1 MVCGGWLVRV
11 TDFNC
16 DKFISSSYKMLFLK
30 LFLLFFVS
38 QTFHANNVKKCG
50 KYPIESLQIA
60 LLYKSYKSG
69 AEPLQ
74 IKISEPIDHKKV
86 SVGYFTAPNGLV
98 NCVAVKFMSGR
109 EAGDG
114 NLFVKSHRIMER
126 IQQNLPKEERMHLIE
141 MIDAG
146 YTTPYGEGALIMELG
161 DESFAERLYWRSAVH
176 YQSDR
181 DLMGS
186 AGTDAGAIRKFSQ
199 PLVEFHKI
207 AVHMDVNPR
216 NYLYVL
222 DNGRTVL
229 KLIDFEGAQ
238 YISSSNPNE
247 SVVVGVHAFTP
258 EYTAPEYY
266 DVQSRQISPKFDIW
280 SVGMIVF
287 EILIHQLRA
296 ARGEEP
302 MQEAERNAML
312 RNIGNLYLGFTRNR
326 FGNNPGTTKETQIL
340 YTKCR
345 NWVGQNSD
353 AIYAVLQLWRKF
365 PETALLVTNLLH
377 FERKKRLTAQ
387 GILDYIDGL
396 CHIEELKSVRKSKK
410 LRIFNSL
417 LFGKFEIQQQSLWM
431 IKTDRTGRRPS
442 PPADRPPFIPSPNMC
457 THQIPNPVLCR
468 MHVQFPPSPSHI
480 YGVVVLPNSFYAKG
494 CDLMS
499 GTNSC
504 FEKPAK

>member
-1 MVCGGWLVRV
+1 M
-11 TDFNC
+11 F
-16 DKFISSSYKMLFLK
+16 FLK
-30 LFLLFFVS
+30 LFLLFFVL
-38 QTFHANNVKKCG
+38 QTLDANNVKRCG
-50 KYPIESLQIA
+50 KFPIESLQIA

-74 IKISEPIDHKKV
+74 IKMSEPIDHKKV

-98 NCVAVKFMSGR
+98 SCVAVKFMSGR

-114 NLFVKSHRIMER
+114 NLFVKSLRIMER
-126 IQQNLPKEERMHLIE
+126 IQQNLPKEERKHLIE

-161 DESFAERLYWRSAVH
+161 DDSFAERLYGRLAVQ

-181 DLMGS
+181 DLMGG

-207 AVHMDVNPR
+207 AVHMDVKPQ

-229 KLIDFEGAQ
+229 KLIDFEGAH

-287 EILIHQLRA
+287 EILIDQLRA

-302 MQEAERNAML
+302 MQETERNAML

-326 FGNNPGTTKETQIL
+326 FGYPGTTKETQIL
-340 YTKCR
+340 HTKCR
-345 NWVGQNSD
+345 NWVGQHSD

-365 PETALLVTNLLH
+365 PGTALLVTNLLH
-377 FERKKRLTAQ
+377 FEREKRLTAQ
-387 GILDYIDGL
+387 GILDYIDW
-396 CHIEELKSVRKSKK
+396 
-410 LRIFNSL
+410 F
-417 LFGKFEIQQQSLWM
+417 
-431 IKTDRTGRRPS
+431 
-442 PPADRPPFIPSPNMC
+442 
-457 THQIPNPVLCR
+457 
-468 MHVQFPPSPSHI
+468 
-480 YGVVVLPNSFYAKG
+480 
-494 CDLMS
+494 MS
-499 GTNSC
+499 N
-504 FEKPAK
+504 